1 MQKDPYR
8 KLVAFID
15 EYGDSGLNFD
25 NAKTSSHFVI
35 TAIIFEHEDLKKA
48 KDKLSEI
55 RDKYFQGSEIK
66 SSSVKRKQTERRC
79 KILKKLME
87 IDFTVFALVIDKQA
101 LRSKGFQ
108 YHKSFFKFCNKLIY
122 DELYSSFPNLDI
134 VADSHGCGAFIKSF
148 KYYVQSKFQIPDLF
162 NSSSFAI
169 SDSVD
174 NDLIQIA
181 DFIGGTIAKGYDRI
195 VMTEDYPSFL
205 EILRGRISKI
215 KEWPQNYGTYSYDF
229 NSYCE
234 FDNVIADYGVRAAEK
249 YLMAGQ
255 FSSDPEEVDRQIVLR
270 YLLFNF
276 MHVCPDRY
284 IGTNELRALLKRP
297 ISLQKFRSKIIAKLR
312 DRDVLVVSSDKG
324 YKLPMNQKDML
335 RFVKHSSNLI
345 NPLVERVLKAR
356 RKVLLIT
363 ENAVDILS
371 CEGNTNLRKLVSE
384 NY

>member
-15 EYGDSGLNFD
+15 ECGDSGLNFD
-25 NAKTSSHFVI
+25 NVKTSSHFVI
-35 TAIIFEHEDLKKA
+35 TAIIFEQESLNEA
-48 KDKLSEI
+48 RNKLSQI
-55 RDKYFQGSEIK
+55 RKDYFQGSEIK

-108 YHKSFFKFCNKLIY
+108 YHKSFFKFCNKLVY

-134 VADSHGCGAFIKSF
+134 VVDAHGSGAFIKSF
-148 KYYVQSKFQIPDLF
+148 KDYVESKFHTPDLF
-162 NSSSFAI
+162 NSSSFAV

-181 DFIGGTIAKGYDRI
+181 DFIGGTIAKGYDR
-195 VMTEDYPSFL
+195 VVRSEDYPLFHD
-205 EILRGRISKI
+205 ILRDRISRI

-229 NSYCE
+229 NNYSE
-234 FDNVIADYGVRAAEK
+234 FDSVIADYGVRAAEK
-249 YLMAGQ
+249 YLMAVQ
-255 FSSDPEEVDRQIVLR
+255 FSRDPEEIDRQTVLR

-276 MHVCPDRY
+276 KHIGPDRY
-284 IGTNELRALLKRP
+284 IGTSELRALLKHP
-297 ISLQKFRSKIIAKLR
+297 ISLQKFRSKIIARLR
-312 DRDVLVVSSDKG
+312 DNEVLVVSSEKG
-324 YKLPMNQKDML
+324 YKLPMNKKDML

-345 NPLVERVLKAR
+345 NPLVERVMKAR
-356 RKVLLIT
+356 NKILLIT
-363 ENAVDILS
+363 VGAVDILN
-371 CEGNTNLRKLVSE
+371 CESDTNLRKLVM
-384 NY
+384 